1 MAGLI
6 KKHFR
11 LTWKCFRNKF
21 MATMFIIALRGLKK
35 IKKFFSPKSPDEDLR
50 RRELILNLLLIFS
63 AGAFF
68 FLNIIRLIDLITHV
82 EDRGLPLFYTLLI
95 FFFFLFLFWLGK
107 SGRIRLASWGLILA
121 YAAPLSYCFIVWG
134 ADLPA
139 ALLLT
144 VLLITLCG
152 ILLGAAAVLYST
164 LIINIGL
171 VILSYSQEHGLIKY
185 NSYWHAEKHEVGDA
199 LAYAVLFMIIAAIVW
214 LFSREIKKTLKRA
227 RTSEAELKQER
238 DLLEIR
244 VIQKTAALRQVEAEK
259 INQLYRF
266 AEFGRLSSGIF
277 HDLINPLT
285 AVSLNLEQI
294 SEEDL
299 KKISAAKAYVQQA
312 MLATK
317 RMEALIASIKKQ
329 IQKDNQEKI
338 FSVSEEIQQILE
350 ILEYKARQAQAM
362 IKLEVLQELKIFG
375 SPLKF
380 GQSLSNLLANAIEAC
395 ENSPK
400 KEILISVRQQ
410 AGKGEIIVKDSGTG
424 ILPENLEK
432 IWQPF
437 FSTKKENGRG
447 LGIGLSSTKET
458 IEKDFVGKIS
468 VNSILGEGSEFSIRL
483 PLCD

>member
-1 MAGLI
+1 MAILFVSTI
-6 KKHFR
+6 K
-11 LTWKCFRNKF
+11 
-21 MATMFIIALRGLKK
+21 ALKK
-35 IKKFFSPKSPDEDLR
+35 IKNFLGPKNLDEDLR

-82 EDRGLPLFYTLLI
+82 DDRGLPLAYTLLI
-95 FFFFLFLFWLGK
+95 FFFFLFLFWLGR

-152 ILLGAAAVLYST
+152 ILLGTAAVLYST

-171 VILSYSQEHGLIKY
+171 LILSYSQEHGLIKY

-199 LAYAVLFMIIAAIVW
+199 LAYAILFMIIAAIVW
-214 LFSREIKKTLKRA
+214 LFSREIKKALNRA
-227 RTSEAELKQER
+227 RASEAELKQER
-238 DLLEIR
+238 DLLEIK
-244 VIQKTAALRQVEAEK
+244 VIEKTAALRQAEAEK

-299 KKISAAKAYVQQA
+299 KKISAAKAYVHQA
-312 MLATK
+312 LLATR

-329 IQKDNQEKI
+329 IQKDKQEKI
-338 FSVSEEIQQILE
+338 FSASEEIRQILE
-350 ILEYKARQAQAM
+350 ILDYKARQARVT

-380 GQSLSNLLANAIEAC
+380 GQSLGNLLANAIEAC
-395 ENSPK
+395 EDSQK
-400 KEILISVRQQ
+400 KEVLISLRKG
-410 AGKGEIIVKDSGTG
+410 AGKGEITVKDSGVG
-424 ILPENLEK
+424 ILSENLEK

-437 FSTKKENGRG
+437 FSTKKEKGLG

-458 IEKDFVGKIS
+458 IEKDFAGKIS
-468 VNSILGEGSEFSIRL
+468 VNSDFGKGSEFSICL
-483 PLCD
+483 PLSD